1 MSSLSHSS
9 MANESAKGSSEHRMC
24 SETPGFSSQSHHC
37 QLGVLS
43 KVLTFFLAVST
54 SAKWAQ

>member
-1 MSSLSHSS
+1 